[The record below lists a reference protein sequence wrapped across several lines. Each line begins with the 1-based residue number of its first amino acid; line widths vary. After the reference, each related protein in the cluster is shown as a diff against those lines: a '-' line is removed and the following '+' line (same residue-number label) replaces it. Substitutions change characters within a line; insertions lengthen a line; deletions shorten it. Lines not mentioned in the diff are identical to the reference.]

1 MEVVMRLR
9 NIKDKEDIIN
19 NSKYIILNPEEYK
32 GKWKSVFDNDNP
44 IYIEIGMGKGKFIR
58 DNALNNKDINYIGI
72 EKYDTV
78 IARSLKKIEDYNI
91 PNLRILRMDASF
103 LDKVFDSEIDLIY
116 LNFSDPWPKD
126 RHEKR
131 RLTHSNFLSI
141 YDKVFKSKNRIIMK
155 TDNRG
160 LFEYSVCSL
169 SKYGYT
175 IEKLNVD
182 LHNSSETN
190 IITTEYEDKFVSLGN
205 PIYKFEASK

>member
-1 MEVVMRLR
+1 MRLR

-126 RHEKR
+126 MHEKR
-131 RLTHSNFLSI
+131 ILTHSNYLSI
-141 YDKVFKSKNRIIMK
+141 YDKVYKS
-155 TDNRG
+155 
-160 LFEYSVCSL
+160 
-169 SKYGYT
+169 
-175 IEKLNVD
+175 
-182 LHNSSETN
+182 
-190 IITTEYEDKFVSLGN
+190 
-205 PIYKFEASK
+205 

>member
-9 NIKDKEDIIN
+9 NIKNKEDIIS

-91 PNLRILRMDASF
+91 PNLRILRMDASC

-141 YDKVFKSKNRIIMK
+141 YDKVFKSKNRIFS
-155 TDNRG
+155 
-160 LFEYSVCSL
+160 LFF
-169 SKYGYT
+169 
-175 IEKLNVD
+175 I
-182 LHNSSETN
+182 
-190 IITTEYEDKFVSLGN
+190 
-205 PIYKFEASK
+205 